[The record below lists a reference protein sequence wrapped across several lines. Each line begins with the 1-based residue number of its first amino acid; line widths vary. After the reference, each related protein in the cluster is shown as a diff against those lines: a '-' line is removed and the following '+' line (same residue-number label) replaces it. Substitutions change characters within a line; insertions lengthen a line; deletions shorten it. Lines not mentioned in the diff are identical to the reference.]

1 MTNNKLVFGIG
12 TMLVLMTTLSLNTQA
27 VIAQQQGEEKIMIP
41 MDKMMQNMTQEEL
54 SKTIMQ
60 TVIDEIAY
68 KTTPVGFDEIKKD
81 NPMYA
86 NILDNIP
93 SMSLEET
100 VKSLLVVDDL
110 EQLLK
115 MHAQGLVESKS
126 INSNQTI
133 TTK

>member
-1 MTNNKLVFGIG
+1 MINNKLVFGIG

-27 VIAQQQGEEKIMIP
+27 VIAQQQGEEKTIIP
-41 MDKMMQNMTQEEL
+41 MDKMMQNMTKEQL

-60 TVIDEIAY
+60 TVI
-68 KTTPVGFDEIKKD
+68 DEIKKD

-86 NILDNIP
+86 NILDKIP

-115 MHAQGLVESKS
+115 MHAEGLVEGKS
-126 INSNQTI
+126 IGSNETTI
-133 TTK
+133 TK

>member
-1 MTNNKLVFGIG
+1 
-12 TMLVLMTTLSLNTQA
+12 MLVLMTALFLNTQA

-60 TVIDEIAY
+60 TVI
-68 KTTPVGFDEIKKD
+68 GEIKKD

-126 INSNQTI
+126 MSSNQTI

>member
-1 MTNNKLVFGIG
+1 MINNKLVFGIG

-60 TVIDEIAY
+60 TVIDEI
-68 KTTPVGFDEIKKD
+68 KKD

-86 NILDNIP
+86 NILDKIP

-126 INSNQTI
+126 MSSNQTI

>member
-1 MTNNKLVFGIG
+1 MINNKLVFGIG

-27 VIAQQQGEEKIMIP
+27 VIAQQQEEEKTIIP
-41 MDKMMQNMTQEEL
+41 MDKMMQNMTKEQL

-60 TVIDEIAY
+60 TVI
-68 KTTPVGFDEIKKD
+68 DEIKKD

-86 NILDNIP
+86 NILDKIP

-110 EQLLK
+110 EQILK

-126 INSNQTI
+126 MSSNQTT

>member
-60 TVIDEIAY
+60 TVIDEI
-68 KTTPVGFDEIKKD
+68 KKD

-86 NILDNIP
+86 NILDKIP

>member
-12 TMLVLMTTLSLNTQA
+12 TMLVLMTTLFLNTQA
-27 VIAQQQGEEKIMIP
+27 VVAQQQGEEKIMIP

-60 TVIDEIAY
+60 TVIDEI
-68 KTTPVGFDEIKKD
+68 KKD

-86 NILDNIP
+86 NILDKIP

>member
-1 MTNNKLVFGIG
+1 MINNKLVFGIG
-12 TMLVLMTTLSLNTQA
+12 TMLVLMTTLSLTIPSKA
-27 VIAQQQGEEKIMIP
+27 VIAQQQGEEKTIIT
-41 MDKMMQNMTQEEL
+41 MDKMMQNMTKEQL

-60 TVIDEIAY
+60 TVI
-68 KTTPVGFDEIKKD
+68 DEIKKD

-86 NILDNIP
+86 NILDKIP

-126 INSNQTI
+126 MSSNQTTI
-133 TTK
+133 TK

>member
-1 MTNNKLVFGIG
+1 MIKNKLVFGVG
-12 TMLVLMTTLSLNTQA
+12 TMLVLMTTLSLNIPSKA
-27 VIAQQQGEEKIMIP
+27 VIAQEQQGEEKIMIP
-41 MDKMMQNMTQEEL
+41 MDRMMQNMTQEQL

-60 TVIDEIAY
+60 TVIDEI
-68 KTTPVGFDEIKKD
+68 KKE

-86 NILDNIP
+86 DIFDKIP
-93 SMSLEET
+93 TMSLEET

>member
-1 MTNNKLVFGIG
+1 MINNKLVFGIG

-27 VIAQQQGEEKIMIP
+27 VIAQQQEEEKTIIP
-41 MDKMMQNMTQEEL
+41 MDKMMQNMTKEQL

-60 TVIDEIAY
+60 TVIDEI
-68 KTTPVGFDEIKKD
+68 KKD
-81 NPMYA
+81 NPMYVD
-86 NILDNIP
+86 ILDKIP

-126 INSNQTI
+126 MSSNQTT